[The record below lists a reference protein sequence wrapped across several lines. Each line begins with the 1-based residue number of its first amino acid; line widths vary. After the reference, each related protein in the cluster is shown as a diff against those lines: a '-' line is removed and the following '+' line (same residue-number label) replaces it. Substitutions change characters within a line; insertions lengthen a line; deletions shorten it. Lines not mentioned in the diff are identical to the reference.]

1 MRKGRANPAFPCS
14 VDCDYLVADA
24 AAAGFIAACFLA

>member
-1 MRKGRANPAFPCS
+1 MRKGRANPAFPYG

-24 AAAGFIAACFLA
+24 AAAGLAAACFLA